1 MSQRSDVPTIIQQG
15 SQCHSTIAWPASMIS
30 VPVTHKARR
39 KQNTRP
45 MGCSSARF
53 RSNSGKRYLYDSIR
67 KIENFF
73 FLAFPALFHLF
84 PPFPHPLHL
93 FFNFISYVLSAPA
106 IYTTGSVTFGRWEK
120 EVDVPFTD
128 AATLRKTGHR
138 FGLRKKR

>member
-15 SQCHSTIAWPASMIS
+15 SRCHSTIAWPASMIS

-53 RSNSGKRYLYDSIR
+53 RSNSGKRYLYDTSER
-67 KIENFF
+67 LKISFF
-73 FLAFPALFHLF
+73 SLFLPFSTFSHLF
-84 PPFPHPLHL
+84 RILYTYFLTS
-93 FFNFISYVLSAPA
+93 ISYVLSAPA
-106 IYTTGSVTFGRWEK
+106 IYTTKSVTFGRWEK